1 MTVTEECKRTSK
13 LFPVSEAKQSL
24 RGTTGMR
31 FSRGAEN
38 EVGGLLGT
46 LCGRCRQRKLQLKR
60 QFKRQNRN

>member
-24 RGTTGMR
+24 RGTAGMR

-38 EVGGLLGT
+38 EVGVYWVRSAADVVRGS
-46 LCGRCRQRKLQLKR
+46 CS
-60 QFKRQNRN
+60 

>member
-31 FSRGAEN
+31 FSCGAEN
-38 EVGGLLGT
+38 EVGGVYWVRSAADVVRGS
-46 LCGRCRQRKLQLKR
+46 CS
-60 QFKRQNRN
+60 

>member
-31 FSRGAEN
+31 FSCGAEN
-38 EVGGLLGT
+38 EVGGFTGYALRPMSSEEAAAET
-46 LCGRCRQRKLQLKR
+46 AI
-60 QFKRQNRN
+60 